1 MSYKYIKCAAMSE
14 YPEINVI
21 KVVGKKE
28 SQSGKIRQF
37 KEIEQILVRGR

>member
-1 MSYKYIKCAAMSE
+1 MKCTAMPE

-28 SQSGKIRQF
+28 SQSGKMRQF
-37 KEIEQILVRGR
+37 KEIKQILVRGR